1 MRAKRLGRALFC
13 LWLSTNNKEKRRRE
27 KDAGMPEI
35 VAPPPAATQT
45 ILSGIPSNKWI
56 STKRHEIL
64 VCTAKAQ
71 LSGHLSTKSMLTFH
85 VKQNFI
91 MRHEKKT
98 MLKSLDPATHFSYNW
113 FSIFWIRELWT
124 CQGYMKA
131 ELCLN
136 GVSSGP
142 IDMLFKSCEHTPT
155 FQVRKSHFP
164 FYIPLDVK
172 RLKGRQEVVQ
182 NIHKDPHQGVRI
194 TNSIARSFSKAQ
206 SLRIL
211 T

>member
-1 MRAKRLGRALFC
+1 MFC

-27 KDAGMPEI
+27 RDAGMPEI

-45 ILSGIPSNKWI
+45 ILSGIPNDKWI

-64 VCTAKAQ
+64 VYTAKVE
-71 LSGHLSTKSMLTFH
+71 LPGHLSRESVFTFH
-85 VKQNFI
+85 VKQNYYAS
-91 MRHEKKT
+91 R
-98 MLKSLDPATHFSYNW
+98 KSLDPATHFSYNW

-124 CQGYMKA
+124 CQGYLKA

-136 GVSSGP
+136 GSSSGP
-142 IDMLFKSCEHTPT
+142 IDILFKSCEHTPT

-164 FYIPLDVK
+164 FHIPLDVK

-182 NIHKDPHQGVRI
+182 NIHKDPHQGVQN
-194 TNSIARSFSKAQ
+194 TNSIFEVLAKPKTQ